1 MAHGCQVASGLRR
14 RKGRKAHR
22 LWFPYNQVGETVS
35 IDEIRTIIHDKEQPI
50 WIFSSTMSS
59 LALYNIAFVFF
70 DSTMSVNVD
79 DSRLSMAA

>member
-1 MAHGCQVASGLRR
+1 
-14 RKGRKAHR
+14 
-22 LWFPYNQVGETVS
+22 VS

-50 WIFSSTMSS
+50 WIFFSTMSS

-79 DSRLSMAA
+79 DSRLSMGA

>member
-1 MAHGCQVASGLRR
+1 MDVHKREAVI
-14 RKGRKAHR
+14 
-22 LWFPYNQVGETVS
+22 P
-35 IDEIRTIIHDKEQPI
+35 P